1 MKIQEIHPYELGF
14 LLFSDN
20 TSANVTVNKAGLVT
34 FKGKTYRQTFDAP
47 YLPEHEPST
56 FFAKRFQE
64 IKKQAALDDL
74 ELDAEKAELAAL
86 VEEINGQAH

>member
-20 TSANVTVNKAGLVT
+20 TSANVTANKAGLVT
-34 FKGKTYRQTFDAP
+34 FKGKTYRQTLDAP